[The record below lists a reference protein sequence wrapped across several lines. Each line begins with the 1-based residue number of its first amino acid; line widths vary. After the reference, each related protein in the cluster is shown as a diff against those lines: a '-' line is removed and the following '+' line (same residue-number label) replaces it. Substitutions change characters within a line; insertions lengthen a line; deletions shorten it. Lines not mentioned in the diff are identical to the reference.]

1 MGARASPRR
10 RRVAGREVKRTSR
23 SGVGTRPRTRTKA
36 SAAAAAP
43 GPQRLL
49 EIVRAMDGVPV
60 AVVGDLVLDR
70 YWFGRSSRISRE
82 APVLILEFEEE
93 RGVPGGAANAAGNVR
108 ALGGRPLLV
117 GRIGRDSAGTDL
129 ARSIRSDGIDAR
141 HLLRDGADTIVKTRI
156 LAGSSHTS
164 RQQIVRLDRGQRAS
178 VEEAGTRALERSIAT
193 AIRSARA
200 ALLSDYGYGVLGP
213 ATRAAAMRAARSAD
227 IPVVVDSRY
236 ALRSYR
242 GASLLTPNEHEVR
255 DAFHLPSLEVRGLVR
270 AGEELRRRAA
280 ANAVWIT
287 RGSDGMLVLERGRKP
302 VHVPIVGTSDVADVT
317 GAGDA
322 VSAAATLAL
331 AAGASQV
338 EAAVLA
344 TYAASVVV
352 MKRGTASVTRG
363 ELEAAIR
370 REPWPSA
377 ARS

>member
-1 MGARASPRR
+1 VAKAKADADARRIDR
-10 RRVAGREVKRTSR
+10 G
-23 SGVGTRPRTRTKA
+23 
-36 SAAAAAP
+36 
-43 GPQRLL
+43 RLL
-49 EIVRAMDGVPV
+49 EIVRAMHRVPI

-93 RGVPGGAANAAGNVR
+93 RGVPGGAANAAVNVR
-108 ALGGRPLLV
+108 ALGGKPLLV
-117 GRIGRDSAGTDL
+117 GRIGRDPAGADL
-129 ARSIRSDGIDAR
+129 ARSLRAGGLDAR
-141 HLLRDGADTIVKTRI
+141 HVQRDGAGTIVKTRI

-164 RQQIVRLDRGQRAS
+164 RQQIVRLDRGERAT
-178 VEEAGTRALERSIAT
+178 VEDSATRALERSIAA
-193 AIRSARA
+193 AIRSSRA

-213 ATRAAAMRAARSAD
+213 ATRAAAIRAARSAR

-242 GASLLTPNEHEVR
+242 GATLLTPNEHEVR

-280 ANAVWIT
+280 ASAAWIT

-302 VHVPIVGTSDVADVT
+302 VHVPIIGTSDVADVT

-331 AAGASQV
+331 AAGASQI

-352 MKRGTASVTRG
+352 MKRGTASVTRD
-363 ELEAAIR
+363 ELTQAIR
-370 REPWPSA
+370 REPWPPGERA
-377 ARS
+377 